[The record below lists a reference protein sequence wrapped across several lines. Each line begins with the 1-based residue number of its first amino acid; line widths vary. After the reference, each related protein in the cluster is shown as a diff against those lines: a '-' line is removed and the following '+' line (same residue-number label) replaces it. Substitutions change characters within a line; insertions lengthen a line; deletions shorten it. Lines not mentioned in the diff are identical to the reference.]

1 MDVFQNE
8 SDIGHLDPEPDPYNW
23 NADSDP
29 ATQINADPNGFKFG
43 ISNSASKDG
52 RIFFLYCSLLT
63 NLIHPFGS
71 HIWRGPGKTTSF
83 IPFLLR
89 CEAQSLYIVYHL
101 PTRTAYCTVKKVSFF
116 PSPAGM
122 SLTKLSLA
130 GNNLITMLVSDI
142 PRLRTGK
149 AILFFYSVCC
159 SYVATGRYVSVYQK
173 MLWTGS

>member
-1 MDVFQNE
+1 M
-8 SDIGHLDPEPDPYNW
+8 GHLDPEPGPYW
-23 NADSDP
+23 NADSDL
-29 ATQINADPNGFKFG
+29 ATQINVVQIWDQQLCFK
-43 ISNSASKDG
+43 
-52 RIFFLYCSLLT
+52 RRTYIFLILQPLNY
-63 NLIHPFGS
+63 NLIHLFGS
-71 HIWRGPGKTTSF
+71 HIWRGQGKTTSF

-89 CEAQSLYIVYHL
+89 CEAQTLYIVYHL

-149 AILFFYSVCC
+149 TILFFLQLCC